1 MGDMGRQSGLVI
13 SLTTR
18 GEHLLWLVR
27 VMGRFTNPVYL
38 RQSSTHAIWA
48 LTTEKIQEKTNLE
61 VAFNAFTPHLNPDRK
76 LDDNEVGE
84 R

>member
-1 MGDMGRQSGLVI
+1 
-13 SLTTR
+13 
-18 GEHLLWLVR
+18 
-27 VMGRFTNPVYL
+27 MGRFTNPVYL

-84 R
+84 RWQDGTITEYQPCCFGVVKNPVAEEM